1 MTNSMPR
8 RQFLAGSLAA
18 AAATGIG
25 SASAARPEPEKTAQ
39 EFYELRIYRNT
50 DEKKKAIVE
59 NYLKG
64 TLLPALGRLEISR
77 IGVFSGLVIDDQA
90 KQDASIYVLIP
101 YRTLDV
107 LAGLNS
113 ALAADAK
120 YGKAAAD
127 FFASPVKDPPY
138 TRIES
143 RLMKAFAGIPVIELS
158 SASKSKKKRM
168 FELRIYES
176 HNDEKARRK
185 VEMFN
190 VGEIELMRKVNLSP
204 VFFGETL
211 ISDDVPNLTYML
223 SASDL
228 ESHKQHFQTFLAHP
242 EWERMKKIEKFKGT
256 VSKITS
262 VMLAPTKYSQI

>member
-1 MTNSMPR
+1 MPR
-8 RQFLAGSLAA
+8 RKFLARSLAA
-18 AAATGIG
+18 TAATGIG
-25 SASAARPEPEKTAQ
+25 SAVAAAPGSAKTVQ

-50 DEKKKAIVE
+50 DEKKQAIVE
-59 NYLKG
+59 NYLKR
-64 TLLPALGRLEISR
+64 TLLPALGRLEINR
-77 IGVFSGLVIDDQA
+77 VGVFSA
-90 KQDASIYVLIP
+90 HEPTKQDASIYMLIP

-113 ALAADAK
+113 ALAADA
-120 YGKAAAD
+120 KAAAD

-143 RLMKAFAGIPVIELS
+143 RLMKAFEGMPVIELS

-168 FELRIYES
+168 FELRIYQS
-176 HNDEKARRK
+176 HNGDAARRK

-190 VGEIELMRKVNLSP
+190 EGEIELMRKVNLSP

-223 SASDL
+223 SANDL
-228 ESHKQHFQTFLAHP
+228 EAHKQHFKAFLAHP
-242 EWERMKKIEKFKGT
+242 EWAQMKKIKKFQGT

>member
-8 RQFLAGSLAA
+8 RKFLAGSLAA

-25 SASAARPEPEKTAQ
+25 SASAARPGSGKTAQ

-50 DEKKKAIVE
+50 DEKKRAIVE
-59 NYLKG
+59 KYLKG
-64 TLLPALGRLEISR
+64 TLLPALGRMDISR
-77 IGVFSGLVIDDQA
+77 IGVFSAIEPA

-120 YGKAAAD
+120 YGKAAAG

-143 RLMKAFAGIPVIELS
+143 RLMKAFAGIPEIELPS
-158 SASKSKKKRM
+158 SSKSNTKRM

-176 HNDEKARRK
+176 HNDDAARRK

-223 SASDL
+223 SANDL
-228 ESHKQHFQTFLAHP
+228 ESHKQHFKAFLAHP